1 MSVIKDEAE
10 YFVDLR
16 IVGDNDQPSRKGQ
29 RLTLNRWKN
38 LLTNIEDIQK
48 EIDGITNED
57 DVDYRLH
64 LGGNIFVT
72 IKTPYRCV
80 NLPKFRDGTI
90 PTQEGISLKFGQW
103 QHMIGRLNE
112 IQIDI
117 DSVIPC
123 PLSEDH

>member
-48 EIDGITNED
+48 EIVGITNED

-64 LGGNIFVT
+64 
-72 IKTPYRCV
+72 
-80 NLPKFRDGTI
+80 
-90 PTQEGISLKFGQW
+90 
-103 QHMIGRLNE
+103 
-112 IQIDI
+112 
-117 DSVIPC
+117 
-123 PLSEDH
+123 

>member
-64 LGGNIFVT
+64 
-72 IKTPYRCV
+72 
-80 NLPKFRDGTI
+80 
-90 PTQEGISLKFGQW
+90 
-103 QHMIGRLNE
+103 
-112 IQIDI
+112 
-117 DSVIPC
+117 
-123 PLSEDH
+123 